1 MSYPVSGSNYDKL
14 QIGRLLY
21 AKPNPYDNQ
30 QAFRIQS
37 ITKPIKG
44 IVKVYATHISYDMN
58 GIPVKQIDATGLNDV
73 FAQIQNGSLVNNEF
87 RFFTD
92 ISSVRTFKTTMPYNM
107 RAILMGDDE
116 NSLVA
121 KYEGEL
127 KFDNFNTYLKSKR
140 GKNRGAKVTYGFNM
154 TDLNH
159 QSNNDLLYNGV
170 FPFYHSEKTSTQ
182 KDTSESFTQ
191 VYIVGST
198 PFVDG
203 WLSYSEDG
211 DPYHPLDDIPVQIA
225 TEGKYYQKVYSWS
238 ESRQK
243 YVEKI
248 YNESVTLIEG
258 ATSPTWITID
268 WSKFPVVTCKANA
281 NGDYKTASDSDW
293 GELKGVGD
301 EIFSG
306 NILREGIS
314 AVTSNMI
321 IYYAEVIP
329 SGQESSTKEIA
340 EVVDVQL
347 DDPIIKIYT
356 PEASMKYDRILS
368 LDLSSEFDEEPTK
381 EKLKIKAEKYISKNK
396 VGTVR
401 HRLKFHL

>member
-21 AKPNPYDNQ
+21 AKTNPYDNQ

-238 ESRQK
+238 ES
-243 YVEKI
+243 
-248 YNESVTLIEG
+248 
-258 ATSPTWITID
+258 
-268 WSKFPVVTCKANA
+268 
-281 NGDYKTASDSDW
+281 
-293 GELKGVGD
+293 
-301 EIFSG
+301 
-306 NILREGIS
+306 
-314 AVTSNMI
+314 
-321 IYYAEVIP
+321 
-329 SGQESSTKEIA
+329 
-340 EVVDVQL
+340 
-347 DDPIIKIYT
+347 
-356 PEASMKYDRILS
+356 
-368 LDLSSEFDEEPTK
+368 
-381 EKLKIKAEKYISKNK
+381 
-396 VGTVR
+396 
-401 HRLKFHL
+401 